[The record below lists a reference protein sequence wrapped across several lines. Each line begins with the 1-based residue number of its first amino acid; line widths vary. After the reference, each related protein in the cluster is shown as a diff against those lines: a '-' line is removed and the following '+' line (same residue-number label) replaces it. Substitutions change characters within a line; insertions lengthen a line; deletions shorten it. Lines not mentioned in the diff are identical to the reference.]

1 MDAMNGQKRFLLVL
15 LLVVAGSGILAPP
28 AHAAHTEPVKAV
40 RDLWIDVSLGP
51 PLVEWF
57 NQVARP
63 DDVARDDHIERQVSL
78 LETVTAGRKL
88 VVFTSVTEAEERL
101 PEMAETIDI
110 IGYNPEHRPAT
121 PLDEQ
126 ADPIG
131 SVQRMRALADRYDLP
146 LAVGPDHDFAVEYG
160 VDMAPYVDIFVLQV
174 QRVQTEPATV
184 RNFVLPLARRLRM
197 ANRNLQIS
205 VQVRTEGDVT
215 ALVDLIDSLKHTLD
229 GVSILTSPDTVDIAK
244 ALVAELRTRTP
255 PATPTPMTTV
265 EPTGRPDSRVT
276 ATPAPRRDTPDVRA
290 AAPEVT
296 PASDSL
302 DSAGELITPQPD
314 RRPQWLFTILG
325 ALFAGAIGGGLVG
338 AFIMRTFKRWR

>member
-1 MDAMNGQKRFLLVL
+1 MDAMDGQKRFILAL

-28 AHAAHTEPVKAV
+28 AHAAHTEPMKAV

-63 DDVARDDHIERQVSL
+63 DDVARDDHIEQQVSL
-78 LETVTAGRKL
+78 LESVTAGRKL
-88 VVFTSVTEAEERL
+88 VVFTSVAEAEAHL
-101 PEMAETIDI
+101 PEMADTIDI

-131 SVQRMRALADRYDLP
+131 SAQRMRALADRYDLP

-174 QRVQTEPATV
+174 QRVQTEPDRV

-205 VQVRTEGDVT
+205 VQVRTEGDVA

-244 ALVAELRTRTP
+244 ALIAELRTRRP
-255 PATPTPMTTV
+255 PATPTAAV
-265 EPTGRPDSRVT
+265 NPTAMPDSRAT
-276 ATPAPRRDTPDVRA
+276 ATPTPRRDTRNARA
-290 AAPEVT
+290 AAAEVT

-302 DSAGELITPQPD
+302 ESTGELTTPQPE
-314 RRPQWLFTILG
+314 RHPQWLFTILG
-325 ALFAGAIGGGLVG
+325 ALFAGVIGGVLVG
-338 AFIMRTFKRWR
+338 AFIMRTFQK